1 MGDHFRAFSFVDRI
15 ASIRP
20 GGHAV
25 GIYSIPAGIDSFPAS
40 LVAEAIGQ
48 LAAWSAM
55 ATVDFQRRP
64 VAGIAGG
71 IELLAPVHPGQTL
84 ELTADFEEIDIEAA
98 AYCGGATVG
107 GVPVIRL
114 THCVGPMVPMEDF
127 DDPGAIRERYS
138 LLCGAGATPG
148 GFAGLPSFRI
158 ERIGGEVGKVA
169 RATLHVPASARIFAD
184 HFPRR
189 PVFPGSLLMHT
200 NLQLAAMLLGEV
212 ASPAAGSWTPRMIS
226 DMKLRAF
233 IPPGETLEVEAR
245 IEELSAESA
254 ELFVATRQGKR
265 LAGSARVGFVSEASR

>member
-1 MGDHFRAFSFVDRI
+1 MGGHFRAFSFVDRI
-15 ASIRP
+15 ESIRP
-20 GGHAV
+20 GGHSV
-25 GIYSIPAGIDSFPAS
+25 GTYSIPTGIDDFPAS

-84 ELTADFEEIDIEAA
+84 ELTVAFEEIDIEAA

-107 GVPVIRL
+107 GVPVVRL

-127 DDPGAIRERYS
+127 DNPEAVRERYA
-138 LLCGAGATPG
+138 LLCGTGAAPG
-148 GFAGLPSFRI
+148 GFGGLPPFRI
-158 ERIGGEVGKVA
+158 ERVGGEAGKVA
-169 RATLHVPASARIFAD
+169 QAMLYVPASAHIFAD

-200 NLQLAAMLLGEV
+200 NLQLAAMLLGE
-212 ASPAAGSWTPRMIS
+212 AGSPAAGSWTPRRIS

-245 IEELSAESA
+245 VEELSPESA

-265 LAGSARVGFVSEASR
+265 LAGSARVGFVPEGVR

>member
-1 MGDHFRAFSFVDRI
+1 MGEHFRAFSFVDRI
-15 ASIRP
+15 TSIRP

-25 GIYSIPAGIDSFPAS
+25 GTYVIPTEIDAFPAS

-84 ELTADFEEIDIEAA
+84 ELTVDFEEIDIEAA
-98 AYCGGATVG
+98 AYGGSASVG

-127 DDPGAIRERYS
+127 DNPEAVRERYA
-138 LLCGAGATPG
+138 LLCGTGAAPG
-148 GFAGLPSFRI
+148 GFDGLPPFRI
-158 ERIGGEVGKVA
+158 ERVGGEVGKVA
-169 RATLHVPASARIFAD
+169 QATLHVPASACIFAD

-212 ASPAAGSWTPRMIS
+212 VSPASGSWTPRMIS

-245 IEELSAESA
+245 VEELSTESA

-265 LAGSARVGFVSEASR
+265 LAGSARVAFVPEARP